1 MLVNAIGHG
10 NSTIVYRSTLED
22 VFADLGKRRL
32 SFPAETFP
40 SNLKDLGIMAQDY
53 THIEMVLCHD
63 GRASD
68 KVP

>member
-10 NSTIVYRSTLED
+10 NSTIFNSSTLED
-22 VFADLGKRRL
+22 VFVDLGKGRL
-32 SFPAETFP
+32 NFPAETFP
-40 SNLKDLGIMAQDY
+40 SNLKDLGIRAQDY

-63 GRASD
+63 CRASD